1 MLPPKTC
8 LLLVGL
14 CLLFRYSVCDG
25 PKLRTCTTDAGC
37 AYLGDAFCD
46 STSPRYCKC
55 DSGFYPYIGD
65 TPVPD
70 AGSTS
75 LDVKCLDISVC
86 RPGLNQCNSRGECY
100 RYGEVF
106 RCVCD
111 YGYSGDNCEIDSF
124 ATTTPRMTITTKSPR
139 RGIGNFVPFLAI
151 PGVGIII
158 IIIIIIIIFF
168 PMSTMG
174 PVKTG

>member
-25 PKLRTCTTDAGC
+25 PRIRTCTGDADC
-37 AYLGDAFCD
+37 TYLGDAFCD
-46 STSPRYCKC
+46 STSPKSCKC

-75 LDVKCLDISVC
+75 PDVNCLV
-86 RPGLNQCNSRGECY
+86 
-100 RYGEVF
+100 
-106 RCVCD
+106 
-111 YGYSGDNCEIDSF
+111 DSF
-124 ATTTPRMTITTKSPR
+124 VTTTPRMTITTKSPR

-151 PGVGIII
+151 PGMFEFLVDNNHVVFGNQVFQQYVGI
-158 IIIIIIIIFF
+158 
-168 PMSTMG
+168 PMVAS
-174 PVKTG
+174 VKEHEFVVNG